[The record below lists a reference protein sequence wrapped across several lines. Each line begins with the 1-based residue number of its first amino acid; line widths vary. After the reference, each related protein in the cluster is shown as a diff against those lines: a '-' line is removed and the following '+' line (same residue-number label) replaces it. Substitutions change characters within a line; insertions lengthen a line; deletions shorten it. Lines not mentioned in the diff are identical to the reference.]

1 MVSRRKR
8 RTRKRRP
15 PEFGFFGDLL
25 DADPVATL
33 DLHGDTAA
41 QAEPR
46 VRDFILTHSRIS
58 KGQVVRILTGKGRGS
73 PRGPVLPSVVRRT
86 LEGDLGRFVDEF
98 DRDLDEA
105 GFVVRLK

>member
-1 MVSRRKR
+1 MPRRKR
-8 RTRKRRP
+8 RARNRRP
-15 PEFGFFGDLL
+15 PEFGLVGDLL
-25 DADPVATL
+25 DATPVATL

-41 QAEPR
+41 QAGPR

-73 PRGPVLPSVVRRT
+73 PRGPVLPSVARRI
-86 LEGDLGRFVDEF
+86 LEGEVRQFVEEF

-105 GFVVRLK
+105 GFLVRIK